1 MTSDKLAPAHPSH
14 VDHSFPGLQGFKAI
28 STKPCQQLQ
37 RHNSATL
44 EGSGKQHCPHP
55 LLESSS
61 GSPELTIFTDQLQ
74 TARQRGQETMG
85 KMAGL
90 ITKARLPRPQAHR
103 QPHVR
108 LLDRS
113 WTARHLQ
120 LTLRSRSHSLDR
132 PTLADDI
139 QLLLVGVDVPFM

>member
-1 MTSDKLAPAHPSH
+1 MWTTPFLDSRGSRQSLQSLVSSFNSTTAPPWR
-14 VDHSFPGLQGFKAI
+14 DQGNN
-28 STKPCQQLQ
+28 TV
-37 RHNSATL
+37 HTL
-44 EGSGKQHCPHP
+44 YW
-55 LLESSS
+55 ESSS

-74 TARQRGQETMG
+74 TARQRGQGTMG